1 MASNESENGQEKTE
15 EPTSKRLRDAKEKGQ
30 VPRSR
35 ELSTMLVMLAA
46 AGSLTLLGDYMASG
60 LAGVLESGFSFGRDM
75 AFDPRA
81 PLRALS
87 SALIGGLLTVA
98 PFALIMFLVA
108 LAAPAALGGWS
119 FSGKALQPKLEKLDP
134 IKGLK
139 RIFGIN
145 GLVELLK
152 AIAKVVLVGA
162 VGAGL
167 LWLQRDHFHALA
179 GEPLEPGIRHAA
191 WIFFGAFTAM
201 AVALILIALVDV
213 PYQLWDHTKKLRMTR
228 QEVKDEMKDTEGK
241 PEVKQKIRQLQQQMA
256 QGRMMEKIPD
266 ADVVVTNPTH
276 FAVALKY
283 DQLHMRAPKVV
294 AMGTDLVAQRIRE
307 IAREH
312 RVPLFEAPP
321 LARALYHTSQLDR
334 EIPAGLYLAVAQVL
348 AYVYQLRAAVAGKRP
363 ARPHPEIPEEFLK
376 YARDDAGGD
385 SER

>member
-1 MASNESENGQEKTE
+1 MSEKESENGQEKTE
-15 EPTSKRLRDAKEKGQ
+15 EPTPKRLRDAKEKGQ

-46 AGSLTLLGDYMASG
+46 AGSLTVLGDYMG
-60 LAGVLESGFSFGRDM
+60 RGMAGILETSFTFGRDM

-81 PLRALS
+81 PIRALHGRI
-87 SALIGGLLTVA
+87 LDGLLTVA
-98 PFALIMFLVA
+98 PFALIMFAVA
-108 LAAPAALGGWS
+108 LAAPATIGGWS
-119 FSGKALQPKLEKLDP
+119 LSGKALQPKLEKLDP

-139 RIFGIN
+139 RIFGVN

-152 AIAKVVLVGA
+152 ALAKVVLVGA
-162 VGAGL
+162 VGVGL
-167 LWLQRDHFHALA
+167 LWVQRNHFHALA

-191 WIFFGAFTAM
+191 WLFFGAFTVM
-201 AVALILIALVDV
+201 AAALILIALVDV
-213 PYQLWDHTKKLRMTR
+213 PYQLWDHTKKLRMTQ

-241 PEVKQKIRQLQQQMA
+241 PEVKQKVRQLQHQMA
-256 QGRMMEKIPD
+256 QGRMMEKIPE

-294 AMGTDLVAQRIRE
+294 AMGADLVAQRIRE

-321 LARALYHTSQLDR
+321 LARALYHTSKLDR

-363 ARPHPEIPEEFLK
+363 PRPQPEIPEEFLK
-376 YARDDAGGD
+376 YARTDTGEGA
-385 SER
+385 